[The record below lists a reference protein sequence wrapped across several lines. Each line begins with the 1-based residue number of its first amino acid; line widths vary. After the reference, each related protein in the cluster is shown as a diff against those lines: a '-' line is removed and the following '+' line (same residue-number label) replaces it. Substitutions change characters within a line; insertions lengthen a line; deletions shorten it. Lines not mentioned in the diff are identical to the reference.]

1 MKEPTKVK
9 MGIAK
14 TLDKLQ
20 ALHRMV
26 VAILDQDQ
34 GILYALG
41 WPERGPSG
49 RIG

>member
-1 MKEPTKVK
+1 MKKPTKVK

-26 VAILDQDQ
+26 VALFGVKIEAYY
-34 GILYALG
+34 I
-41 WPERGPSG
+41 R
-49 RIG
+49 